1 MRKDG
6 TIMNATTNQLPAYIE
21 KNGITY
27 QLVGDIYLPLIAV
40 EDKPRRPLGYWGRLR
55 WKFLKQERS
64 GTYAELLLTSKLFD
78 HLAEIEDAAIRRRE
92 ELIRNMAEDL
102 GITEQLKAKSP
113 LEWAARMNELDGSVR
128 EIICDEMIFCWNFS

>member
-27 QLVGDIYLPLIAV
+27 RLVVDVYLPLIAI

-55 WKFLKQERS
+55 WKYLKTNQT
-64 GTYAELLLTSKLFD
+64 GTYAELLLTGNLFD
-78 HLAEIEDAAIRRRE
+78 HLTEVDETAAYRRE
-92 ELIRNMAEDL
+92 ELIRSMAEEN
-102 GITEQLKAKSP
+102 GVTEQMKVKSP

-128 EIICDEMIFCWNFS
+128 EIICDELIFT

>member
-27 QLVGDIYLPLIAV
+27 QRVGDVYLPLIAV
-40 EDKPRRPLGYWGRLR
+40 EDKLRRPLGYWGRLR
-55 WKFLKQERS
+55 WKYLKSNRS
-64 GTYAELLLTSKLFD
+64 GTYAELLLTGKLFD
-78 HLAEIEDAAIRRRE
+78 HLTEVEDAAIRSRE
-92 ELIRNMAEDL
+92 ELIRSMAEEN
-102 GITEQLKAKSP
+102 GVTEQMKVKSP

-128 EIICDEMIFCWNFS
+128 EIICDELIFT